1 MAYRPE
7 RMKFGIFMAPF
18 HRVGENPTLALKRD
32 MQLIEHLD
40 NLGFDEAWIGEHHS
54 FARELIADPMIFIAA
69 AAARTRKI
77 MLGTGVTSL
86 PYHHP
91 FMVADRMLQLDHM
104 TEGRAMLGVGPGLLT
119 SDAHMMGIDPMTQRP
134 RMNQALDAILK
145 LFRSREPL
153 TMETD
158 WFTLHDARLQM
169 ANYSRPHLPVAAA
182 ASFTPTGPM
191 AAGKHG
197 IGLLSVAGAGHEDF
211 ERTWGWVEE
220 AAAESGKPVS
230 RDNWKVVV
238 PFHLA
243 DSKEEAINDIRE
255 GYKRQA
261 YVGDRHN
268 LDTPGAAPAF
278 AGGTSTIEEAV
289 EKGSVIVGTPDDAL
303 AAVERLQ
310 ERSGG
315 LGGLLA
321 LAHEWASTEKTHR
334 SYELIARY
342 VAPRFQGQLESLED
356 NRNWIEERLGKVF
369 GGTAQAQVKAFTD
382 AGKDLP
388 PAMLAA
394 MEAMRKAREASLET
408 PGKTP

>member
-1 MAYRPE
+1 M
-7 RMKFGIFMAPF
+7 G
-18 HRVGENPTLALKRD
+18 
-32 MQLIEHLD
+32 
-40 NLGFDEAWIGEHHS
+40 LGRRGS
-54 FARELIADPMIFIAA
+54 R
-69 AAARTRKI
+69 
-77 MLGTGVTSL
+77 
-86 PYHHP
+86 
-91 FMVADRMLQLDHM
+91 
-104 TEGRAMLGVGPGLLT
+104 GVGK
-119 SDAHMMGIDPMTQRP
+119 Q
-134 RMNQALDAILK
+134 
-145 LFRSREPL
+145 
-153 TMETD
+153 
-158 WFTLHDARLQM
+158 
-169 ANYSRPHLPVAAA
+169 
-182 ASFTPTGPM
+182 
-191 AAGKHG
+191 
-197 IGLLSVAGAGHEDF
+197 
-211 ERTWGWVEE
+211 
-220 AAAESGKPVS
+220 VS

-243 DSKEEAINDIRE
+243 DSKEEAIDDMRE

-356 NRNWIEERLGKVF
+356 NRNWIEERLRKVF

-382 AGKDLP
+382 AGKELP

-408 PGKTP
+408 PGKAT